1 MKVSICPK
9 CKTKEIIQD
18 LEKLNIDLKLECI
31 NFCGVGRNKYVAII
45 DHKPIICEDKDRFI
59 QEINNI
65 QKNI

>member
-9 CKTKEIIQD
+9 CKTKEVIKD

-31 NFCGVGRNKYVAII
+31 NFCGIGRNKYVAII
-45 DHKPIICEDKDRFI
+45 DNKPIICEDKNKFI

-65 QKNI
+65 QKGI